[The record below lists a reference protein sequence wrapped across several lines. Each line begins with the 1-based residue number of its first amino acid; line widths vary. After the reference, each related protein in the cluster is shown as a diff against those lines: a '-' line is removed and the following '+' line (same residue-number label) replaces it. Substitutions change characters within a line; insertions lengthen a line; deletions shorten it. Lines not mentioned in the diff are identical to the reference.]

1 MKRFANEIIWVL
13 VAVFERGNIS
23 SQLSSLGLFEPDE
36 TEGAYILGQIML
48 GRNFGYYDERL
59 KLIK

>member
-1 MKRFANEIIWVL
+1 M
-13 VAVFERGNIS
+13 AVFERGNIS